1 MGNEVFNESNPYQ
14 YGAFKTEPKLGETPI
29 IVRPDSVKSLS
40 KKNFID
46 RYTQL
51 DCVEYYKEKRPNS
64 NFIGSREYN
73 PNTKKYGKYIWKSW
87 AQVYDLATFF
97 LYGIS
102 KFNICPEVLID
113 DDILGKNKKMKFM
126 GFYCRTREEWT
137 VGSFGCQMDSIT
149 IITIYDTLGMS
160 SLEFILKQTELT
172 TILAET
178 INLEKILQIKEG
190 NKLGNVKNIIY
201 IHCNEEKENLE
212 EIKEKL
218 KNLGLNLISYETIL
232 ETGKK
237 CIEEKDNEILNKKY
251 KKLLPDDIFLIC
263 YTSGTTS
270 NPKGAM
276 ISQGS
281 FLFTPNYMYNV
292 GYHLTAEDRQL
303 SFLPYA
309 HLLEQMF
316 FTVNLVFGAQTGYYS
331 GSTSRLFEDLQEL
344 KPTFFCAVPRI
355 YERIYNKIMDDINK
369 KGPLFKKTFDK
380 ALAVKKYNYEK
391 YGKLSHPFFDLIFFN
406 KIRNLLGGKTAFML
420 SGSAAMKKDIIEN
433 LRVMI
438 SCPFS
443 QLYGLTEGAGTA
455 FLSSIYDT
463 FAGIVGG
470 VDNRTEFKLVD
481 LPDFN
486 YLSTDINPETG
497 ISEPRGEICFRGIIF
512 KGYFKNIEET
522 NNLIDKDGWVHSG
535 DVGILLT
542 NHGNSLKIIDRVKNL
557 FKLNQ
562 GEFVSPEKVQK
573 VLINSKYINQIFL
586 HGESQYNYAIALVYP
601 ELNACIK
608 FLREN
613 KKMGDMD
620 YDKISLD
627 NLMEN
632 KIMEEEII
640 KDCDKVGRQ
649 FDLKGY
655 ELPKKIRII
664 NEPFSVENNLM
675 SDIMKLKPKN
685 IRSKYNYELKKMYEE
700 KL

>member
-344 KPTFFCAVPRI
+344 KPTFFLC
-355 YERIYNKIMDDINK
+355 
-369 KGPLFKKTFDK
+369 
-380 ALAVKKYNYEK
+380 
-391 YGKLSHPFFDLIFFN
+391 
-406 KIRNLLGGKTAFML
+406 
-420 SGSAAMKKDIIEN
+420 
-433 LRVMI
+433 
-438 SCPFS
+438 
-443 QLYGLTEGAGTA
+443 
-455 FLSSIYDT
+455 SS
-463 FAGIVGG
+463 
-470 VDNRTEFKLVD
+470 
-481 LPDFN
+481 
-486 YLSTDINPETG
+486 
-497 ISEPRGEICFRGIIF
+497 
-512 KGYFKNIEET
+512 KNI
-522 NNLIDKDGWVHSG
+522 
-535 DVGILLT
+535 
-542 NHGNSLKIIDRVKNL
+542 
-557 FKLNQ
+557 
-562 GEFVSPEKVQK
+562 
-573 VLINSKYINQIFL
+573 
-586 HGESQYNYAIALVYP
+586 
-601 ELNACIK
+601 
-608 FLREN
+608 
-613 KKMGDMD
+613 
-620 YDKISLD
+620 
-627 NLMEN
+627 
-632 KIMEEEII
+632 
-640 KDCDKVGRQ
+640 
-649 FDLKGY
+649 
-655 ELPKKIRII
+655 
-664 NEPFSVENNLM
+664 
-675 SDIMKLKPKN
+675 
-685 IRSKYNYELKKMYEE
+685 
-700 KL
+700 